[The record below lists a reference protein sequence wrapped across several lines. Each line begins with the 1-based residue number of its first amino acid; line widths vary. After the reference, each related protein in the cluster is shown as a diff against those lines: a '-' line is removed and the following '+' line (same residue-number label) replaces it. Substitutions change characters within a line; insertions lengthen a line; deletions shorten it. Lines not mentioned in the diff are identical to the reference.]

1 MASYMDNEAIV
12 DKTFDEEARDR
23 PPANKQ
29 KGKRKRKIPPKSAE
43 FVQDT
48 NHETSIEAMKRNV
61 IDKAEAA
68 PKSNT
73 MKMQIM
79 VQICKIS

>member
-48 NHETSIEAMKRNV
+48 NHETSIEAMKRNE

>member
-1 MASYMDNEAIV
+1 MDNEAIV

-48 NHETSIEAMKRNV
+48 NHETSIEAMKRNE

>member
-1 MASYMDNEAIV
+1 MDNEAIV
-12 DKTFDEEARDR
+12 DKTFDEKARDR